1 MNETSQHIEER
12 HLFAAIILAGI
23 SANFH
28 NTVPSSFKA
37 EDAVSLA
44 DSLIRILNKN
54 EKKE

>member
-23 SANFH
+23 CANFH
-28 NTVPSSFKA
+28 NTVPSSFKV

-44 DSLIRILNKN
+44 DCLITILKKTG
-54 EKKE
+54 KKE